1 MIKNINGQDAF
12 YDIAWSRTF
21 KYDRYEAATVLP
33 ELSGIL
39 CLACK
44 IQSQFDILIFY
55 ACWRDGCRVALKKL
69 MDPLITPYPEILDNL
84 NTDELYYKYTIVDT
98 SSRDMQ
104 DLMFWLI
111 KSYEP
116 PLNIKTFK
124 DSERYKNI
132 YVKESNLK
140 REQVI
145 ERFPERHHR

>member
-1 MIKNINGQDAF
+1 MIKNINGHDAF

-39 CLACK
+39 CLSSK
-44 IQSQFDILIFY
+44 IESKFDILLFY

-69 MDPLITPYPEILDNL
+69 MDPLITPYPEILNDL
-84 NTDELYYKYTIVDT
+84 DPDELYYKYTIVDT
-98 SSRDMQ
+98 SLRDVQ

-111 KSYEP
+111 KSYNP
-116 PLNIKTFK
+116 PLNTEKFK
-124 DSERYKNI
+124 DSERYRNI

-140 REQVI
+140 KEQVI
-145 ERFPERHHR
+145 ERFPRRHY